1 MITKKVLLDHLPRCV
16 TTPLLQ
22 RQNLIGYES
31 GMRADQV
38 KNGTRTLFQWGNY
51 KWQLGRGR
59 EM

>member
-38 KNGTRTLFQWGNY
+38 KNGTRTLFQ
-51 KWQLGRGR
+51 
-59 EM
+59 